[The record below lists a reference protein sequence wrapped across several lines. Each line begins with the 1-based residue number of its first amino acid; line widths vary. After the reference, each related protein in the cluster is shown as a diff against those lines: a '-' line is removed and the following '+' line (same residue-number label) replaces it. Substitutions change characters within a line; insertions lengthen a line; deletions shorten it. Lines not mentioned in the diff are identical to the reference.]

1 MKKTRLIPMLALA
14 LMLLSAFHVCAED
27 TLENDPK
34 YIKGR
39 FYLEAVGVDVSDMT
53 YDSEA
58 SRGFFADAVSKALFS
73 NMPDIATQTGFPD
86 VSPEH
91 EYAASIWNLAQVGII
106 NGDGTN
112 FMPDQT
118 ITAYQAAKILVSSL
132 GRDFIAQERGG
143 YPFGYMA
150 VASEL
155 NIMRGVDVEGDAALS
170 FGQFAKI
177 FLNFMDCQGY
187 LLSYSNGTPSYS
199 VDDSTVLDHKL
210 ASSDMT
216 YVEGIVT
223 GNQFGSLTGD
233 ELGRIS
239 IENVSY
245 IIGCDIDADII
256 GCYVNAFVTEQSGGD
271 AVTSII
277 IDPEENSSVTIAEDD
292 IEEIT
297 FDSIR
302 YYTGTRTETLRL
314 NDVMVVRNGKILADF
329 SQSDLMP
336 VNGNITLIDNDDDGI
351 YDVLQT
357 ENRQYFTVS
366 RTSSSNNAIV
376 LEDGSYEG
384 STHIYI
390 DPEDSEYYHR
400 IYFNDGTE
408 ASFSDIKSGDVLKFE
423 GSRDQKILN
432 VYIVNTTV
440 NAAAS
445 SYSSTDNEIV
455 IDGNTYKAAEDASHN
470 STIDFSQ
477 LRFGVE
483 YIFTIDGDRVVK
495 ADDPQKTFAYGYVIS
510 AGTDQNTEQVWYR
523 LVSDDKYI
531 YKGDVADKIIYN
543 GKSMDKS
550 EFEPKT
556 NIVIKYEI
564 DDEGK
569 ICKIDDAELYS
580 EKSRMTYSEST
591 GIFYSQSYKYPL
603 FMSDETVVFVVPNSG
618 VMEDYMTDLSLV
630 DGRTYDVEG
639 YDYNE
644 DDSSVSVVVIYDDFT
659 YDTPGYI
666 TTDSTICIVKQ
677 ISIALN
683 EDGESVYQID
693 FLEGSREQSMQVKP
707 SEAMNNI
714 VANMAKG
721 DVFQYSVTSRG
732 LIDNINILVRLDQN
746 PAYFHNGANSTVEQV
761 YGMVNDVVYNTL
773 PRGTAA
779 KFVNMF
785 TLDINDGSEPKNFLV
800 TSDDEDVVYYYYDG
814 INIRPAS
821 FEDVMSE
828 DGALGTFN
836 ASDVF
841 IYYCYRE
848 AKAVV
853 INASNAH

>member
-1 MKKTRLIPMLALA
+1 MKKTRLIPILAFA
-14 LMLLSAFHVCAED
+14 VMLLSAFHVCAED

-39 FYLEAVGVDVSDMT
+39 FYLEAMGVDVGDMT
-53 YDSEA
+53 YESEV
-58 SRGFFADAVSKALFS
+58 SRGLFADAISKALFS
-73 NMPDIATQTGFPD
+73 NMPDVATQTGFPD
-86 VSPEH
+86 VSPDH
-91 EYAASIWNLAQVGII
+91 EYAASIMNLAQVGII

-132 GRDFIAQERGG
+132 GRDFVAQERGG
-143 YPFGYMA
+143 YPLGYIA
-150 VASEL
+150 IASEL
-155 NIMRGVDVEGDAALS
+155 NLMRGVDAEGDAPLCL
-170 FGQFAKI
+170 GQFAKI

-187 LLSYSNGTPSYS
+187 LVSYSNGYPSYS

-210 ASSDMT
+210 ASSDMI
-216 YVEGIVT
+216 YIEGIVT

-239 IENVSY
+239 VENVSY
-245 IIGCDIDADII
+245 SIGCDIDPDII
-256 GCYVNAFVTEQSGGD
+256 GCYVNAFVTEQDGGD

-277 IDPEENSSVTIAEDD
+277 IDPEQNTSVTIAEDD

-302 YYTGTRTETLRL
+302 YYTGNRTETLRL
-314 NDVMVVRNGKILADF
+314 NEVTVVRNGRILTDF
-329 SQSDLMP
+329 SESDLMP

-351 YDVLQT
+351 YDVLQI

-366 RTSSSNNAIV
+366 RTSSSNNVVI

-400 IYFNDGTE
+400 IYFGDGTE
-408 ASFSDIKSGDVLKFE
+408 ASFSDISSGDVLKFE
-423 GSRDQKILN
+423 GSSDQRILN
-432 VYIVNTTV
+432 VYIIDTTV
-440 NAAAS
+440 EAGAS
-445 SYSSTDNEIV
+445 SYSSADNEIV

-470 STIDFSQ
+470 SIIDFSQ

-510 AGTDQNTEQVWYR
+510 AGSDPNTGEVWYR
-523 LVSDDKYI
+523 LISDDKYI
-531 YKGDVADKIIYN
+531 YKGDVADKIVYN
-543 GKSMDKS
+543 GRSMDKN
-550 EFEPKT
+550 EFEPQA
-556 NIVIKYEI
+556 NVVIKYEI
-564 DDEGK
+564 DGDGK
-569 ICKIDDAELYS
+569 ICRIDDAELYS
-580 EKSRMTYSEST
+580 ERSRMTYSEST
-591 GIFYSQSYKYPL
+591 GIFYSQSYRYPL
-603 FMSDETVVFVVPNSG
+603 FMSDETVVFVVPTSG
-618 VMEDYMTDLSLV
+618 VTEDYMADLSLV
-630 DGRTYDVEG
+630 DGRTYDAEA
-639 YDYNE
+639 YDYND

-666 TTDSTICIVKQ
+666 TTDSPVCIVKQ

-683 EDGESVYQID
+683 EDGDTVYQIN
-693 FLEGSREQSMQVKP
+693 FLEGSEEKNMQVKP
-707 SEAMNNI
+707 TASINET
-714 VANMAKG
+714 VSNMAKG
-721 DVFQYSVTSRG
+721 DVFQYSATSRG
-732 LIDNINILVRLDQN
+732 LIDNINVMVRLDQN
-746 PAYFHNGANSTVEQV
+746 PAYFHNGANSAVEQV
-761 YGMVNDVVYNTL
+761 YGRVDDVVYNTL
-773 PRGTAA
+773 PRGTSA

-814 INIRPAS
+814 INIRLAS

-828 DGALGTFN
+828 EGMLGTFN

-848 AKAVV
+848 ARAVV
-853 INASNAH
+853 INASNNH